1 MAKVAA
7 PGIMRPDLFKKY
19 IEDVREI
26 FCIIRKSGVAYDDL
40 KSLFI
45 KENSNHIIKHDAV
58 ICWNCFEKKMMVG
71 YIDSCDSFKKKIM
84 GLKQKQMYKMNIKLL
99 SSPTDKFQSFEVECD
114 GTQNFLIGPNINC
127 VMGAAPATMLLAL
140 REYIKVQKREKR
152 ISKRRAPITV
162 EEWKSMCKKISSLE
176 ATIESLESR
185 LRANGALPPRH
196 PF

>member
-1 MAKVAA
+1 MGKLAA

-19 IEDVREI
+19 IEDVREM
-26 FCIIRKSGVAYDDL
+26 FRIIRKNSLAYDEL
-40 KSLFI
+40 KHLFI
-45 KENSNHIIKHDAV
+45 EKNNNQILKDDAV

-71 YIDSCDSFKKKIM
+71 YIDSCVPFKKKVM
-84 GLKQKQMYKMNIKLL
+84 GLKQKQMFKMNIKLL
-99 SSPTDKFQSFEVECD
+99 SSPTDKFQSFEMECD

-127 VMGAAPATMLLAL
+127 IMGAAPATMLPAL
-140 REYIKVQKREKR
+140 RAYIKVQKREKR
-152 ISKRRAPITV
+152 ISNRRAPITV

-185 LRANGALPPRH
+185 LRANGTLPPRH